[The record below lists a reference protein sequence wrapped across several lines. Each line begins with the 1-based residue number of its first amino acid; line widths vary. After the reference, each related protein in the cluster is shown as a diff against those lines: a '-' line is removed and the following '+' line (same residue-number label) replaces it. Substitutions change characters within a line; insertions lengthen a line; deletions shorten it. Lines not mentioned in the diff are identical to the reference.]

1 MNITEIDV
9 DSYATRVAFVAAS
22 ELYALLSEGEG
33 SDFMPACAD
42 EVALQQLVENTGAFI
57 IAHGVEKGET
67 VWLWLQQDRRAT
79 RTPWAAVPEEQRFAL
94 DLFAITLRDLRQ
106 RLAIRQIEAERRAS
120 LPPPNPAPAI
130 EDTIFEPVGSLGEM
144 EPWAAEAAASMARF
158 DREQAAERELQ
169 RKAEIAAQE
178 AAEAAEREAAKPAR
192 AAKLSAGKAA
202 PKPQPKD
209 QPKDLPKVPNR
220 QKPRG
225 KAPASG

>member
-9 DSYATRVAFVAAS
+9 DSYATRVAFVAAA

-33 SDFMPACAD
+33 SHFMPACAD
-42 EVALQQLVENTGAFI
+42 EAALQQLVEETGAFV

-67 VWLWLQQDRRAT
+67 VWRWLHERRGFLA
-79 RTPWAAVPEEQRFAL
+79 PWAAVPEERRFAL
-94 DLFAITLRDLRQ
+94 DLFAVTLRDLRQ

-144 EPWAAEAAASMARF
+144 EPWAAEAAAGMARF

-202 PKPQPKD
+202 PKPQPED